1 MATNEAKSG
10 PDTDALFTQLA
21 EPFQPAEIK
30 WRVTHTTHDGSR
42 GAVIAFADPRAY
54 TDRLNQLFTPSG
66 WTRNYDV
73 TTVSAVSRQKR
84 DKIIQT
90 GKVLVTCTLT
100 IARLG
105 THSGSGE
112 QWADEQNA
120 MTAAEAQAFKRS
132 ASCFGLGRY
141 LYNLPETWV
150 PLDGQGKPTKLPA
163 LPDWAL
169 PKANSAAGKTNRA
182 CGPRPPA
189 VQRGPI
195 DQETTARIE
204 GFRRT
209 LGDPIYGEILWRVA
223 RARQASAIPNAQ
235 LQAGVAEA
243 MERASRGISK
253 AHTLAEHIGEASFI
267 AILDALQIE
276 SMTAIPSL
284 EQLKTLVADLERE
297 AARTAA

>member
-10 PDTDALFTQLA
+10 PDTNALFTQLA
-21 EPFQPAEIK
+21 EPFDLSVIK

-100 IARLG
+100 IAKLG

-120 MTAAEAQAFKRS
+120 MTAAEAQAFKRAS
-132 ASCFGLGRY
+132 SCFGLGRY

-150 PLDGQGKPTKLPA
+150 PLDDRGKPIKVPTLPA
-163 LPDWAL
+163 WAH
-169 PKANSAAGKTNRA
+169 PKGNAANGKTNPA
-182 CGPRPPA
+182 CGPRPPIL
-189 VQRGPI
+189 QRGPI
-195 DQETTARIE
+195 DQETTSRIE
-204 GFRRT
+204 GFRRI

-223 RARQASAIPNAQ
+223 HARRANEIANAQ
-235 LQAGVAEA
+235 LQATALET
-243 MERASRGISK
+243 MEKVSRGIRKTHS
-253 AHTLAEHIGEASFI
+253 LAESIGDTQFVSVLDRLHI
-267 AILDALQIE
+267 Q
-276 SMTAIPSL
+276 SMSAIPNL
-284 EQLKTLVADLERE
+284 EALMHLVSELEE
-297 AARTAA
+297 VAAHSAA

>member
-1 MATNEAKSG
+1 MASNEAKTG

-21 EPFQPAEIK
+21 EPFQLAEIK
-30 WRVTHTTHDGSR
+30 WRVTHTTHDGTR

-120 MTAAEAQAFKRS
+120 MTSAEAQAFKRS

-141 LYNLPETWV
+141 LYNLLETWV
-150 PLDGQGKPTKLPA
+150 PLDGQGKPTRLPA

-169 PKANSAAGKTNRA
+169 PKASTATGRTNPA
-182 CGPRPPA
+182 CGPRPPV

-195 DQETTARIE
+195 DQETTATIE
-204 GFRRT
+204 GFRRI
-209 LGDPIYGEILWRVA
+209 LGEPIYGEILWRVA
-223 RARQASAIPNAQ
+223 RVRQATAIPNAQ
-235 LQAGVAEA
+235 LQASVAEA
-243 MERASRGISK
+243 TERASRGVSR
-253 AHTLAEHIGEASFI
+253 ACTLAEEIGESSFI
-267 AILDALQIE
+267 AILDRLRVE
-276 SMTAIPSL
+276 SLTTIPSL
-284 EQLKTLVADLERE
+284 EKLKILVTDLELE

>member
-1 MATNEAKSG
+1 
-10 PDTDALFTQLA
+10 LA

-30 WRVTHTTHDGSR
+30 WRVTHTTHDGAR

-54 TDRLNQLFTPSG
+54 TDRLNQLFTSSG

-90 GKVLVTCTLT
+90 GKILVTCTLT

-120 MTAAEAQAFKRS
+120 MTSAEAQAFKRS

-141 LYNLPETWV
+141 LYNLQETWV
-150 PLDGQGKPTKLPA
+150 PLDGQGKPSRLAA

-169 PKANSAAGKTNRA
+169 PKANTATAKSNPA
-182 CGPRPPA
+182 CGPRPPV

-195 DQETTARIE
+195 GQETTAKIE

-223 RARQASAIPNAQ
+223 RARQANAIPNAQ
-235 LQAGVAEA
+235 LQGAVSDA
-243 MERASRGISK
+243 MERASRGIRK
-253 AHTLAEHIGEASFI
+253 AQTLAEHIGEASFI
-267 AILDALQIE
+267 AILDGLRIE
-276 SMTAIPSL
+276 SMTTIPSL
-284 EQLKTLVADLERE
+284 EQMKSLVADLERE
-297 AARTAA
+297 ASRTAA

>member
-1 MATNEAKSG
+1 MATNEAKTG
-10 PDTDALFTQLA
+10 PDSDALFTQLA
-21 EPFQPAEIK
+21 EPFRPAEIK

-120 MTAAEAQAFKRS
+120 MTSAEAQAFNWS

-141 LYNLPETWV
+141 LYNLLETWV
-150 PLDGQGKPTKLPA
+150 PLDGQGKPTRLPA

-169 PKANSAAGKTNRA
+169 PKANAAIGKTNPA
-182 CGPRPPA
+182 CGPRPPV

-195 DQETTARIE
+195 DQHTTATIE
-204 GFRRT
+204 GFRRV
-209 LGDPIYGEILWRVA
+209 LGDPIYGEILWRIA
-223 RARQASAIPNAQ
+223 HAQRANDIPNAE
-235 LQAGVAEA
+235 LQANVADA
-243 MERASRGISK
+243 MERASRGFHK
-253 AHTLAEHIGEASFI
+253 ANSLAEQIGDTGFVS
-267 AILDALQIE
+267 ILDRLRIK
-276 SMTAIPSL
+276 SMTTIPRL
-284 EQLKTLVADLERE
+284 ETLKTLVVELERE
-297 AARTAA
+297 AERVAA